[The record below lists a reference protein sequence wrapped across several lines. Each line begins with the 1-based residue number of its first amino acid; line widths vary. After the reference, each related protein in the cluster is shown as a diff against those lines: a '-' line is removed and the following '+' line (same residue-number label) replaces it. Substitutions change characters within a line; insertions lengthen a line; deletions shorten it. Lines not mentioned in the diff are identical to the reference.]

1 VLAVVLL
8 TPEQKAAWE
17 PSLKQEM
24 AFRGTLF
31 ALDAFG
37 KKVYLNLRD

>member
-1 VLAVVLL
+1 LA
-8 TPEQKAAWE
+8 PEQKASWE
-17 PSLKQEM
+17 SSLNQEM

-37 KKVYLNLRD
+37 RKVYVTLRD